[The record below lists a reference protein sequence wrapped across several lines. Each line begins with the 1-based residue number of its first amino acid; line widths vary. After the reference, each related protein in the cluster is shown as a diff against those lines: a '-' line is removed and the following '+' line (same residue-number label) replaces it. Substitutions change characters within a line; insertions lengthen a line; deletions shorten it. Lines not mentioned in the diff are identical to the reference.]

1 MTDNLREMID
11 SIQLI
16 DQHAHPGFAGY
27 FEDFPPEKRIL
38 IAIDPYRNPKD
49 SSAGFPYLRE
59 AHYEAYQ
66 KIYGFSREAINDPTQ
81 KDDLIREYDRQR
93 NNLKHLIDK
102 TMDAAGVEIL
112 IANAFLHSDLKN
124 KPRIKFIPTVDPLLF
139 PFDNTYLTSRSP
151 LTTSYLAAFEHI
163 LNILKVKNKY
173 SSQSFADYLEFV
185 DRVLA
190 QFVNNGAVGFKLFIA
205 YVRNTYC
212 EKVEEIEGS
221 LLFERAKRGESA
233 AYRRLQDLLV
243 WYIIRKSLEYKLP
256 IQWHFALSDPYIG
269 CFDCLNLSEMI
280 CDPIA
285 SKAKQVVLHGGYP
298 RFDHAEL
305 LALAGG
311 FIPNNIYLDISGRMM
326 FMNHPRILA
335 GTLRK
340 WLEKPILWDKIMY
353 GSDAFCG
360 ERYIYVASKVGRDAV
375 YFALKSMI
383 DDEIIN
389 ESTAIIIACKIL
401 RENAQKLYKL
411 Q

>member
-112 IANAFLHSDLKN
+112 IVNAFLHSDLKN

-256 IQWHFALSDPYIG
+256 IQWHFALSDNHIKG
-269 CFDCLNLSEMI
+269 TSE
-280 CDPIA
+280 A
-285 SKAKQVVLHGGYP
+285 
-298 RFDHAEL
+298 
-305 LALAGG
+305 
-311 FIPNNIYLDISGRMM
+311 
-326 FMNHPRILA
+326 
-335 GTLRK
+335 
-340 WLEKPILWDKIMY
+340 
-353 GSDAFCG
+353 
-360 ERYIYVASKVGRDAV
+360 
-375 YFALKSMI
+375 
-383 DDEIIN
+383 
-389 ESTAIIIACKIL
+389 
-401 RENAQKLYKL
+401 
-411 Q
+411 